1 MQYIYVCVC
10 GHSDIHIYISKDYHS
25 FQFLPVDV
33 FRLVLLR
40 SIWIIGFIG
49 LKFARNSWFGNDKRG
64 KHPKLGL
71 SDVETANC
79 QVMPD
84 LQPSATLQV
93 NCTVLSLDSLPENL
107 HQVPK
112 KTCSSST
119 GSRGICMIFP
129 WIKPWP
135 WPPWHHFAGRLQLF
149 GCHALVALDLG
160 FST

>member
-1 MQYIYVCVC
+1 MQYIY
-10 GHSDIHIYISKDYHS
+10 IWAQWYIYISLSKDYHS

-33 FRLVLLR
+33 FLLVLLR

-49 LKFARNSWFGNDKRG
+49 LKFARNSWFWNDKRG
-64 KHPKLGL
+64 KHPKLQL

-93 NCTVLSLDSLPENL
+93 FPALYHHWIHCRKICTKS
-107 HQVPK
+107 PK
-112 KTCSSST
+112 KICSSST
-119 GSRGICMIFP
+119 GPGRLCMIFP
-129 WIKPWP
+129 WINPWP